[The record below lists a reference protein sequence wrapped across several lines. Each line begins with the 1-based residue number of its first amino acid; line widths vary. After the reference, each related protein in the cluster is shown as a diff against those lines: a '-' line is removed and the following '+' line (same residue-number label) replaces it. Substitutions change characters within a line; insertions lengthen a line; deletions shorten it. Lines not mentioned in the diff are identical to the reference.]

1 MTENNNI
8 TEDNA
13 QNLNTATTSNTEDS
27 RVIAVT
33 KESLWYIDN
42 YVLIRDYYDR
52 TVSRIAARCIRK
64 GNIAVEEYPFYS
76 YIVDVL
82 EELCETGD
90 YIISHTELHPFVE
103 KKIKGG
109 VKALEDNLSLYK
121 QELERNAS
129 VEMTARNDADL
140 SAAKEAF
147 SGFTDQADNKPTAGA
162 GQSIDDVVAK
172 LMAEQNKL
180 IEEKDKKDE
189 NV

>member
-1 MTENNNI
+1 MVENSEV
-8 TEDNA
+8 T
-13 QNLNTATTSNTEDS
+13 
-27 RVIAVT
+27 VT

-76 YIVDVL
+76 YIIDVL
-82 EELCETGD
+82 DELCETGN
-90 YIISHTELHPFVE
+90 YIISHKELHPYVE

-121 QELERNAS
+121 QELDRNAS
-129 VEMTARNDADL
+129 VEMTAKTDADL
-140 SAAKEAF
+140 SVVKNAF
-147 SGFTDQADNKPTAGA
+147 AGFTNQADTPIKGA

-172 LMAEQNKL
+172 LMAEQKKL
-180 IEEKDKKDE
+180 TNPE
-189 NV
+189 NESE

>member
-1 MTENNNI
+1 MAETDDI
-8 TEDNA
+8 TA
-13 QNLNTATTSNTEDS
+13 
-27 RVIAVT
+27 T

-64 GNIAVEEYPFYS
+64 GNIAVEDYPFFP
-76 YIVDVL
+76 YIIDVL

-90 YIISHTELHPFVE
+90 YILEHKELHPYVE

-109 VKALEDNLSLYK
+109 LQSLESNLSLYK

-129 VEMTARNDADL
+129 VEMTAKKDEDL
-140 SAAKEAF
+140 SAAKDAF
-147 SGFTDQADNKPTAGA
+147 SGFTDQADDPTKGA

-172 LMAEQNKL
+172 LMAEQEKL
-180 IEEKDKKDE
+180 VQQKDDDNE
-189 NV
+189 